1 MGGVRLYRVCE
12 SAMEAAAPATEIVA
26 AWIATNP
33 GQVRGVEV
41 YRS

>member
-1 MGGVRLYRVCE
+1 MGGVRLYRVCK
-12 SAMEAAAPATEIVA
+12 SAMEAAAVVA